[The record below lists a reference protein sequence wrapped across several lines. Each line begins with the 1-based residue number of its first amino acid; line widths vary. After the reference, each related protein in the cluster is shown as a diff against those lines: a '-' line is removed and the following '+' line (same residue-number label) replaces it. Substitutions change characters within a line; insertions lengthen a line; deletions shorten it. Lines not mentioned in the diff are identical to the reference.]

1 MNYPVVIHKDKDSD
15 YGVTVPDLP
24 GCFSAG
30 STLEESLENVKEA
43 IMCHAEGLMLDG
55 EPVPSPTSIENHRDN
70 ELFKE
75 GIWAVVTVDLSRISG
90 KAKRVNITIPERLLA
105 QVDHFAKEVGETRS
119 GLFLSAA
126 MEYISQHAAK

>member
-30 STLEESLENVKEA
+30 NTLEAALENVKEA

-70 ELFKE
+70 ELYKK
-75 GIWAVVTVDLSRISG
+75 GIWAVVIVDLSKISG

-105 QVDHFAKEVGETRS
+105 QVDKFAKEVGETRS

-126 MEYISQHAAK
+126 MEYISQHAAR

>member
-30 STLEESLENVKEA
+30 ETMEEALENAHEA
-43 IMCHAEGLMLDG
+43 ILCHAEGLMVDG
-55 EPVPSPTSIENHRDN
+55 EPVPSPTSIDNHKNN
-70 ELFKE
+70 ELYKD
-75 GIWAVVTVDLSRISG
+75 GVWALVAVDFSKISG
-90 KAKRVNITIPERLLA
+90 KAKRVNITIPERLLV
-105 QVDHFAKEVGETRS
+105 QVDNYAKKKGETRS

-126 MEYISQHAAK
+126 MEYMAQHVT

>member
-1 MNYPVVIHKDKDSD
+1 MNYPVVIHKDNDSD